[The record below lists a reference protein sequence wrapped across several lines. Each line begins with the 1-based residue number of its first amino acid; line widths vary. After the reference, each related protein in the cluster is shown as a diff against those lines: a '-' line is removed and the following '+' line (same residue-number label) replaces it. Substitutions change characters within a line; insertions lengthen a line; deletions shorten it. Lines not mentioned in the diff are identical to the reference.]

1 MAVLCAHAYSCI
13 TNIIHIGIFPYDVVA
28 PTVFINGLNTTQVTA
43 AAGDDVTFTCLAHGF
58 PETTLNNQLLGVTAS
73 YTIGDQTL
81 MTEATP
87 TSFMEVTRTVTLHN
101 VTVLDCGVVV
111 TCVGSNMNSDGS
123 THTDQAV
130 ATLQVQGERGWS
142 DLAPAPMH
150 HSTFIC
156 PVYPIPPAIHCPAP
170 PSVSVTPSETLLNVG
185 DPLTLTCTGGDSVGT
200 TTFNFSWLFDGS
212 PVGTSRVMAINSTA
226 SQLSVTSVTSAD
238 FGTYTC
244 QVTSVHGAG
253 TAVAYARERRE
264 FPQQLSH
271 CHWTTPLVM
280 SHLCHW
286 VRWSVPQSS

>member
-1 MAVLCAHAYSCI
+1 
-13 TNIIHIGIFPYDVVA
+13 
-28 PTVFINGLNTTQVTA
+28 
-43 AAGDDVTFTCLAHGF
+43 
-58 PETTLNNQLLGVTAS
+58 
-73 YTIGDQTL
+73 

-101 VTVLDCGVVV
+101 VTVLDCGAVV

-123 THTDQAV
+123 TQTAQAA
-130 ATLQVQGERGWS
+130 ATLQVQGERGGMLRSLESECVCCWS
-142 DLAPAPMH
+142 DLAPGPMH

-156 PVYPIPPAIHCPAP
+156 PVYPTPPAIHCPAP

-200 TTFNFSWLFDGS
+200 TTFNFSWLLDGS
-212 PVGTSRVMAINSTA
+212 PVDTSLVTAINNTT
-226 SQLSVTSVTSAD
+226 SQLSVTRVASAD

-253 TAVAYARERRE
+253 TAVAYVRERRE

-271 CHWTTPLVM
+271 CHWTTPMIM

-286 VRWSVPQSS
+286 VRWSIP